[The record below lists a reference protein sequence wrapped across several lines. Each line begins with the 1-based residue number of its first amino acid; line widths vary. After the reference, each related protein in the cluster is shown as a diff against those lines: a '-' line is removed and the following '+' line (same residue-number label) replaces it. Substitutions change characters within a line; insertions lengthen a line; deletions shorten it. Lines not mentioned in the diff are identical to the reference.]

1 MLSTELYSKFDIN
14 YNNSHYSEKNNT
26 KNKISNKI
34 SNNMSLFWTFYLII
48 YDSYN
53 SEKMFKIKNDYAIK
67 FIEKLKNNNS
77 ILKQNRVTLNHL
89 EQSLLYDT
97 DISLNTLKIMT
108 LAHNI
113 NLIYILGNKYYLFI
127 SNEDDLYSYISNQK
141 NVITYETNI
150 THSKLDDLK
159 KTFFYIENT
168 KKIMNSV
175 SYYKLDQIKEMCF
188 KLNIDLYDNN
198 SKKKNKQELYQEISE
213 CLMQN

>member
-1 MLSTELYSKFDIN
+1 MLSNELYSKFDIN

-198 SKKKNKQELYQEISE
+198 GKKKNKQELYQEISE